1 MYFWGTYIH
10 GEAEIR
16 IISAFVGKKSCTDNN
31 AKFMKLNMVICVLD
45 SHLYSAFVV
54 VQAAHLKLKVTF

>member
-1 MYFWGTYIH
+1 
-10 GEAEIR
+10 
-16 IISAFVGKKSCTDNN
+16 
-31 AKFMKLNMVICVLD
+31 MKLNMVICVLD